1 MVKEKGQKSKV
12 KGQKQPQTTDLRPLT
27 LDFRPQTLDFRPQA
41 LDFRPQTFDL
51 RPKFFL
57 IILKR
62 RALSVFQAR
71 ARCNSNEGSSFQQR
85 ALGHLVET
93 KK

>member
-12 KGQKQPQTTDLRPLT
+12 KGQKQPQATDLRPQALDLRPLT
-27 LDFRPQTLDFRPQA
+27 LD
-41 LDFRPQTFDL
+41 L
-51 RPKFFL
+51 RPKVFL

-71 ARCNSNEGSSFQQR
+71 ARHFNNEPSII
-85 ALGHLVET
+85 
-93 KK
+93 

>member
-12 KGQKQPQTTDLRPLT
+12 KGQKQPQTTDLRPL
-27 LDFRPQTLDFRPQA
+27 TLDFRPQA

-71 ARCNSNEGSSFQQR
+71 ARRNSNEGSSFQQR